1 MGSLYNGFG
10 AALKNAAAEVLRIGE
25 AYGPIALVIRN
36 IDDKELVLSVS
47 RKSSGKLVLLQGDT
61 AVTVHAI
68 GTGYT
73 GNTTDRDFTG
83 QSLAHVPVIPGS
95 VTVKPTAGGNSINS
109 SDVDGDGK
117 LYAYISSVKT
127 LCGSVNY
134 FTGLVDLHYPVGK
147 APNTGAITCDFSYS
161 SGVVKSNG
169 IKTFQVPYLSP
180 KNFETLIVK
189 VASKLGNARVRAT
202 GFLSF

>member
-25 AYGPIALVIRN
+25 AYGPIAIVIRN
-36 IDDKELVLSVS
+36 IDSPELVLSVT
-47 RKSSGKLVLLQGDT
+47 RKSDSKIVKLLQDT
-61 AVTVHAI
+61 TTLAEN
-68 GTGYT
+68 TGYT
-73 GNTTDRDFTG
+73 GNASDLNFTG
-83 QSLAHVPVIPGS
+83 QALNNLPIVPGS
-95 VTVKPTAGGNSINS
+95 VTVKPTAGGNSINC

-127 LCGSVNY
+127 QCGTIDY
-134 FTGLVDLHYPVGK
+134 FTGALVLNYPTGK
-147 APNTGAITCDFSYS
+147 APNTGAISADYNFSQK
-161 SGVVKSNG
+161 VKANG

-189 VASKLGNARVRAT
+189 VASKLGSARVRAT